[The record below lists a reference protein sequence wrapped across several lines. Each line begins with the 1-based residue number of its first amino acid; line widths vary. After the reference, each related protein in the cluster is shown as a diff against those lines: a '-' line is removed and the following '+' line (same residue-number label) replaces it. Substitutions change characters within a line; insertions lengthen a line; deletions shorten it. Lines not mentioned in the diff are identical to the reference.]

1 MSSHT
6 YDVKNRSRKTLSE
19 KVTLKKFICDNYP
32 LIASLGVFGA
42 LTTLF
47 TRFTDA
53 PYLSFIS
60 FAIFFIL
67 TWEFIDSFP
76 EIEMSSIRFV
86 AFEFLTV
93 ALFIFVGLYIFTTYV
108 ATFWKLFVFLSLLV
122 VYSAILIT
130 LYLRLKLSERI
141 QKKIP
146 EGKLSIAK
154 MVILLSVMLVLMF
167 LAIYSANYI
176 IDSLRQ
182 IFPQIG

>member
-1 MSSHT
+1 MT
-6 YDVKNRSRKTLSE
+6 EKITLR
-19 KVTLKKFICDNYP
+19 KFICDNYP

-47 TRFTDA
+47 TRFENA

-60 FAIFFIL
+60 FAIFFVL
-67 TWEFIDSFP
+67 TWEFVDSFP
-76 EIEMSSIRFV
+76 EIEMSSIRFI

-93 ALFIFVGLYIFTTYV
+93 ALFIFVGYYIFTTYV
-108 ATFWKLFVFLSLLV
+108 AIFWKLFVFLSLLV
-122 VYSAILIT
+122 VYSAISIT

-146 EGKLSIAK
+146 EGRLRSIAK

-167 LAIYSANYI
+167 LAINSANYI

>member
-1 MSSHT
+1 M
-6 YDVKNRSRKTLSE
+6 SE
-19 KVTLKKFICDNYP
+19 KITLRKFIQDNYY

-60 FAIFFIL
+60 FAIFFVL

-86 AFEFLTV
+86 AFELLAV
-93 ALFIFVGLYIFTTYV
+93 ALFIFVGLYIFATYV
-108 ATFWKLFVFLSLLV
+108 TAFWELFVFLTLLA
-122 VYSAILIT
+122 VYSAISIT
-130 LYLRLKLSERI
+130 IYLRLKLAERI
-141 QKKIP
+141 QQKIP
-146 EGKLSIAK
+146 EGRLRSIAK
-154 MVILLSVMLVLMF
+154 MVILLGVMLALMF
-167 LAIYSANYI
+167 LAIQSSNYI
-176 IDSLRQ
+176 VNALKQ